1 MKTHPGH
8 RTSGL
13 LAALL
18 ALLLGVLTVLS
29 SVPAASASA
38 TSGHAAARQSSTVA
52 KVAKKAAKKPAKR
65 AHKSAGKSG
74 KKAAKSTRKAA
85 KKVVRTPAKPPVK
98 PVVKAVV
105 KAPVSA
111 GPAVVVRGCPATPGG
126 KALGAYYSDAQVQVY
141 ACGPRPTFDGA
152 KSSRGPVVRPF
163 VGSSTYYE
171 GYQCIE
177 LVARYLAAR
186 YDAAPGY
193 ANGSQAVDRY
203 AAVYPTKFVKINNG
217 TVRQAPR
224 KGDVLSLSTSKSF
237 NDVGH
242 TGIVSSSTVNS
253 AGNGTIRA
261 VEQNFGGKTGT
272 SGYHD
277 YPVAK
282 WRVVYTSMPHVK
294 WLRAR

>member
-1 MKTHPGH
+1 MRTSTDH
-8 RTSGL
+8 RVSGL
-13 LAALL
+13 LATCL
-18 ALLLGVLTVLS
+18 ALLLAVLTVLS
-29 SVPAASASA
+29 SVSAASASA
-38 TSGHAAARQSSTVA
+38 GTGNAAARQSSTVA
-52 KVAKKAAKKPAKR
+52 KVVKKTAKKPAKR

-74 KKAAKSTRKAA
+74 KKASRKSV
-85 KKVVRTPAKPPVK
+85 KKVIKTSVKPVVK
-98 PVVKAVV
+98 PVVKA
-105 KAPVSA
+105 AT
-111 GPAVVVRGCPATPGG
+111 PAVVRGCPATPGG
-126 KALGAYYSDAQVQVY
+126 KALGSFYSDAHVRVY
-141 ACGPRPTFDGA
+141 ACGPRPTFDGT
-152 KSSRGPVVRPF
+152 KSGRGPVVRPY

-186 YDAAPGY
+186 YEAAPGY

-203 AAVYPTKFVKINNG
+203 ASVYPTKFVKINNG

-224 KGDVLSLSTSKSF
+224 KGDVLSLSTSKTF

-242 TGIVSSSTVNS
+242 TGIVSSSNVNS

>member
-1 MKTHPGH
+1 MRTSTDH
-8 RTSGL
+8 RVSGL
-13 LAALL
+13 LAACL
-18 ALLLGVLTVLS
+18 ALLLAVLTVLS

-38 TSGHAAARQSSTVA
+38 STGNAAARQSSSVA
-52 KVAKKAAKKPAKR
+52 KVVKRTAKKPAKR
-65 AHKSAGKSG
+65 AQKSAGKSG
-74 KKAAKSTRKAA
+74 KKASRSSRKSTKSVI
-85 KKVVRTPAKPPVK
+85 KTPVK
-98 PVVKAVV
+98 PVVKPVV
-105 KAPVSA
+105 KA
-111 GPAVVVRGCPATPGG
+111 GPPAVVRGCPATPGG
-126 KALGAYYSDAQVQVY
+126 KALGSFYSDAHVRVY

-152 KSSRGPVVRPF
+152 KSGRGPVVRPY

-261 VEQNFGGKTGT
+261 VEQNFGGRTGT

>member
-8 RTSGL
+8 RISGL

-38 TSGHAAARQSSTVA
+38 TSRHAAARQSSTVA
-52 KVAKKAAKKPAKR
+52 KVVKKAAKKPAKR

-74 KKAAKSTRKAA
+74 KKASKSTRKSG
-85 KKVVRTPAKPPVK
+85 KRVVKTPTKPPVRT
-98 PVVKAVV
+98 VVKAVV
-105 KAPVSA
+105 KAPVKA
-111 GPAVVVRGCPATPGG
+111 APAVVVRSCPPTPGG
-126 KALGAYYSDAQVQVY
+126 KALGAYYSDAQVRVY

-203 AAVYPTKFVKINNG
+203 AAVYPTRFVKINNG